1 MTRCNR
7 PDCAGGLIDETGF
20 CESCNRRPLPVEAR
34 VPETPAAE
42 APAVAA
48 PPGGVP
54 AAAVTL
60 SGPSMVAGP
69 WWGRGLV
76 SIEQAEEPEP
86 ELMADARVPEHR
98 RYCANCQRQVGLG
111 RDRGQCAYCRTKF
124 DFEPSLRPGDLVDD
138 RYLVRGVLSFG
149 GFGWAYLAEDT
160 QLSLRVVLK
169 GVINDQVAA
178 TLAKEGIRLAALE
191 NPYIVRIWGYISAG
205 HYLVLDYAG
214 GSTLRPVTTAE
225 PLAPTL
231 AAGLQ
236 LLEALD
242 YLHGKGFL
250 HCDVKPANIVRGR
263 DQVRL
268 IDFGC
273 VRRIDDD
280 RPISVYTHSYSPPSG
295 DRERI
300 QPTAGFDL
308 YCAARTLREVCD
320 AHLTFLA
327 DQPGVE
333 SLALLLDR
341 ATHQDPGLR
350 FASARQFAEQLSG
363 VIQQVI
369 GGQAVPHR
377 SVVFAPMTDALDGG
391 LGEMMPLDRW
401 TGARVDPAGAVRAAG
416 EPFACPQAER
426 VSAALPSVLR
436 DPWDAS
442 AAPPSADWRAHWYQ
456 ALAMLAAEETDQA
469 ARTFKAVRAAVP
481 GELVPVLALG
491 LCAELQGQH
500 VAAAACYEMVSAT
513 DQTLS
518 AAHFGRARIL
528 LAYGRRA
535 EAVTTLDRV
544 PAESRFDRAAQIAT
558 VRSLAAVVTTGGGRP
573 VGPAPAEL
581 ERARDLATTLTLDD
595 ISRALL
601 EVELAGAEAACQSAT
616 VTLASAARLRLEE
629 ALRRLAAFAP
639 TERAHTALIDV
650 ANAVRPA
657 TIWSWLFHS

>member
-7 PDCAGGLIDETGF
+7 QDCAGGVIDETGF
-20 CESCNRRPLPVEAR
+20 CETCNRRP
-34 VPETPAAE
+34 PAPD
-42 APAVAA
+42 APALVAPA
-48 PPGGVP
+48 LAALPGQPPAEGSP
-54 AAAVTL
+54 ASRLSTGTV

-69 WWGRGLV
+69 WWGRGLL

-98 RYCANCQRQVGLG
+98 RYCASCQRQVGLG
-111 RDRGQCAYCRTKF
+111 RDRGQCGYCKTKF
-124 DFEPSLRPGDLVDD
+124 DFEPTLRPGDLIDD

-178 TLAKEGIRLAALE
+178 TLAKEGTRLAALE
-191 NPYIVRIWGYISAG
+191 HPYIVRIWGFISAG

-225 PLAPTL
+225 PLGPVL

-236 LLEALD
+236 VLEALD

-263 DQVRL
+263 DRVRL

-273 VRRIDDD
+273 VRRIDDE
-280 RPISVYTHSYSPPSG
+280 RPISVYTHSYSPPSA

-300 QPTAGFDL
+300 RPTTGFDL
-308 YCAARTLREVCD
+308 YCAAQTLRELCG
-320 AHLTFLA
+320 AHLEFLA
-327 DQPGVE
+327 DQPGIE
-333 SLALLLDR
+333 SLELLLRR
-341 ATHQDPGLR
+341 ATHETPDLR
-350 FASARQFAEQLSG
+350 LASARQFAEQLSG
-363 VIQQVI
+363 VLQQVI

-391 LGEMMPLDRW
+391 LGEVMPLDQW
-401 TGARVDPAGAVRAAG
+401 AGARADETGTVHTDGG
-416 EPFACPQAER
+416 PFACPPTEQ
-426 VSAALPSVLR
+426 VSAALPAVLR
-436 DPWDAS
+436 DPWDTA
-442 AAPPSADWRAHWYQ
+442 AAPSSADWRAHWYEGV
-456 ALAMLAAEETDQA
+456 ARLAAGDTGQA
-469 ARTFKAVRAAVP
+469 TKKFEAVRAAVP

-491 LCAELQGQH
+491 LCTELQGRH

-513 DQTLS
+513 DQSLS

-528 LAYGRRA
+528 LTYGRRT
-535 EAVTTLDRV
+535 EAVSALDRV
-544 PAESRFDRAAQIAT
+544 PTDSRFDRAARIAT
-558 VRSLAAVVTTGGGRP
+558 VRALTAVVTAGGRTMVP
-573 VGPAPAEL
+573 TPAEL
-581 ERARDLATTLTLDD
+581 ERARDLATALTLDGT
-595 ISRALL
+595 SRALL
-601 EVELAGAEAACQSAT
+601 EVEFARAEAAFESVTAT
-616 VTLASAARLRLEE
+616 LTGAARLRLEK
-629 ALRRLAAFAP
+629 ALRRLAPFAP
-639 TERAHTALIDV
+639 SERAHTALIDL

-657 TIWSWLFHS
+657 TIWSW